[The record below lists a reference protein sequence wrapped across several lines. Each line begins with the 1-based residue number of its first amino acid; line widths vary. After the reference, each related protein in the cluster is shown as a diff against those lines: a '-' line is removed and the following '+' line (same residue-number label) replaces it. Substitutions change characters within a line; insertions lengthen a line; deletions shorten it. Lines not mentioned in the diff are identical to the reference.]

1 MANDTMKVAVQEA
14 VSELSHDVLAQL
26 SVEQLA
32 ALESKFMTLPIEVR
46 SACTSKYPQLS
57 FAGAYIA
64 RQAVKEANGKLAS
77 QKRPGWYIILDT
89 NARSLSSSE
98 QAIREYS
105 ERMLRDL
112 AESIDGK
119 EATMLLK
126 KYKTAH
132 DTTTKDAHIM
142 QLCGIFGVSP
152 TAIA

>member
-1 MANDTMKVAVQEA
+1 MSNTMKDA
-14 VSELSHDVLAQL
+14 VSEAMQELSHDVLAQL

-32 ALESKFMTLPIEVR
+32 ALESKFMALPIEVR
-46 SACTSKYPQLS
+46 SACTSKYPNLS

-64 RQAVKEANGKLAS
+64 RQAVKEANGRLAS
-77 QKRPGWYIILDT
+77 RKRPGWYIVLDT
-89 NARSLSSSE
+89 NARSLRSGEAS
-98 QAIREYS
+98 IREYS

-119 EATMLLK
+119 EATALLK
-126 KYKTAH
+126 KYKGAH
-132 DTTTKDAHIM
+132 DTTTKDAHIV